1 MRKREIE
8 AIKKEVRIL
17 EDPNHPKRE
26 MVLKRWDRDMEKI
39 NKLTRERIESIRK
52 EKIKNA
58 RNRKANIF

>member
-8 AIKKEVRIL
+8 AIKKEVKIL
-17 EDPNHPKRE
+17 EDLNHPKRE

-39 NKLTRERIESIRK
+39 NKLTGERIESIRK